1 MDNIKELRDEFEGI
15 GEVSGFRFRKLLSNG
30 YAYLYEVSG
39 DSSRVYYEV
48 FERVVNDRFGVVS
61 YPKSNA
67 FGKWAKTT
75 YDYDKAL
82 SYYCEL
88 SAIVMS
94 RATDLDDSF

>member
-15 GEVSGFRFRKLLSNG
+15 GEVKGFRFKKLLSNG

-39 DSSRVYYEV
+39 GSSRVYYEV

-75 YDYDKAL
+75 YDWDTAL
-82 SYYCEL
+82 SYYGEF

-94 RATDLDDSF
+94 RSECLDADF

>member
-1 MDNIKELRDEFEGI
+1 MENIKELRDEFEGI
-15 GEVSGFRFRKLLSNG
+15 GEVRGFRFKKLLSNG
-30 YAYLYEVSG
+30 YAYLYEVRG
-39 DSSRVYYEV
+39 GSSRVYYEV

-82 SYYCEL
+82 DYYQMF
-88 SAIVMS
+88 SA
-94 RATDLDDSF
+94 ASFFREASLE

>member
-15 GEVSGFRFRKLLSNG
+15 GEVKGFRFKRLLGNG

-39 DSSRVYYEV
+39 GSCRVYYEV

-67 FGKWAKTT
+67 FGKWAMTT

-82 SYYCEL
+82 IYYDMFSDNVL
-88 SAIVMS
+88 N
-94 RATDLDDSF
+94 RNDSQINS